1 MSMWKAALLPAMALA
16 LMLSG
21 TPAHAHKMRVF
32 ATAEGAQISGY
43 AYFSADSRA
52 MNSKMKVAGP
62 DGVAVFEGSTDDNG
76 QFAFR
81 ATRRMDHVIT
91 VEGGDGH
98 MASFTVTAAE
108 LPASLPAAE
117 NQPVPQPA
125 VPAVRDGDAADL
137 RSFIDQSVARQI
149 RPLREQLDA
158 YQEKVWWHDV
168 IGGIGYIVGVAGF
181 FFGWAN
187 RKQRKEPPTS

>member
-1 MSMWKAALLPAMALA
+1 MSPWKAALLPVVVLA

-21 TPAHAHKMRVF
+21 APAQAHKMRVF
-32 ATAEGAQISGY
+32 ATAEGVQINGY

-52 MNSKMKVAGP
+52 MNSKMRIAGP

-76 QFAFR
+76 QFAFQ
-81 ATRRMDHVIT
+81 ATRRMDHIIT

-117 NQPVPQPA
+117 NQPAPPPSL
-125 VPAVRDGDAADL
+125 PAVRDGDGADL

-181 FFGWAN
+181 AFGWAN
-187 RKQRKEPPTS
+187 RRQRREPPAS